1 MKNEWNVKTKQN
13 AKKDAVHK
21 AQDLSDDEWEDTDMD
36 EQLLGVCNDLAE
48 DEENDAEEMEED
60 DDFDEVLSGITI
72 YWLL

>member
-1 MKNEWNVKTKQN
+1 
-13 AKKDAVHK
+13 
-21 AQDLSDDEWEDTDMD
+21 MD